1 MNSTFLFL
9 SFFEFGQSTVLDWH
23 EKKETKHSVIVV
35 LFIQDSRCG
44 TIKVECESLVV
55 FIPFFFFWARFIYF
69 MCARR
74 WNRGRTIWRVHGAE
88 ENRESNWRHWMKFH
102 SKLNLVYMASFLS
115 NSCSS
120 SVNSW
125 SWLESNDHLNV
136 STTGQSKNCCRET
149 DVFVKEFGKN
159 LAREI
164 LFLTFPRN

>member
-1 MNSTFLFL
+1 MKKKKLNIVWLWCCLFRIHVVERSKWNARVL
-9 SFFEFGQSTVLDWH
+9 SFSF
-23 EKKETKHSVIVV
+23 
-35 LFIQDSRCG
+35 
-44 TIKVECESLVV
+44 
-55 FIPFFFFWARFIYF
+55 PFFFWARFIYF